1 MKQFLILFVVLLA
14 LSGCPAD
21 LEVAPAFILVEDFN
35 FTLPANAGAATS
47 DIREVWAFFDD
58 DNSFIGAFP
67 LPARIPVSAVG
78 SQNIRLEA
86 GVRENG
92 ISATP
97 DVYDF
102 YTPVVRNLE
111 LVPGETIDLGV
122 LPISYRSDVKTA
134 IFEDFEIG
142 TNRVFT
148 DFVIGQTTF
157 ARVEDVVRSG
167 SFSGRLR
174 LTEDEPLIELATVQ
188 RLAGLIDVRPYVW
201 LELDFRSEA
210 PVVWGVTGN
219 RGIELVRQFDP
230 GFSPRNEWTKIYFN
244 LSETIVR
251 ANLEEYQLILSAIL
265 PPELTEADVHL
276 DNIKLLYF

>member
-1 MKQFLILFVVLLA
+1 MKQLFFLLA
-14 LSGCPAD
+14 TALLLTGCPPD

-35 FTLPANAGAATS
+35 FTVAGSGSETT
-47 DIREVWAFFDD
+47 DITEVWAFFDD

-67 LPARIPVSAVG
+67 LPARIPVNALG

-86 GVRENG
+86 GVRQNG
-92 ISATP
+92 ISTTP

-102 YTPVVRNLE
+102 YTPVMRTLE

-122 LPISYRSDVKTA
+122 LPITYRSDVRTA
-134 IFEDFEIG
+134 VFEDFEFG

-148 DFVIGQTTF
+148 EVVIGEATF
-157 ARVEDVVRSG
+157 TRVDDVVRSG

-174 LTEDEPLIELATVQ
+174 LNEDEPLIELATFQ
-188 RLAGLIDVRPYVW
+188 QLQGLTDVRPYVW

-210 PVVWGVTGN
+210 PVVWGVTGA
-219 RGIELVRQFDP
+219 RGIEVVRSFDP

-251 ANLEEYQLILSAIL
+251 SQLEEYQLILSAIL
-265 PPELTEADVHL
+265 PPNTTEADVYL